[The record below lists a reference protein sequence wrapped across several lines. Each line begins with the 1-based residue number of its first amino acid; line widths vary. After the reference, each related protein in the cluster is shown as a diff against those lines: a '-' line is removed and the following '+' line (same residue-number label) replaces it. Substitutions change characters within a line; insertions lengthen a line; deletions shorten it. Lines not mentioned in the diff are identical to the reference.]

1 MVPPPDNEGQR
12 TRYCRC
18 VCCAVRVRVRD
29 RSRRLVTCAGNTK
42 MITSFVTELGEGLA
56 RVRPGQR
63 GDPAPASTEGKD
75 QRRPAK
81 KLLNRERRRLVRIPD
96 PRADSAGQGQAQ
108 VQVHE
113 RARWW
118 WWCGVVSNVLVWCP
132 PARQP
137 QPSPAGGGHP
147 HLTRRSDCLA
157 AAALV
162 VDRAR
167 RSSVTPPPPTPSG
180 DGGGMIVS
188 Y

>member
-1 MVPPPDNEGQR
+1 
-12 TRYCRC
+12 
-18 VCCAVRVRVRD
+18 
-29 RSRRLVTCAGNTK
+29 

-108 VQVHE
+108 VQVHG

-137 QPSPAGGGHP
+137 RPSPAQ
-147 HLTRRSDCLA
+147 RA
-157 AAALV
+157 AGTLISLDAPTVLQ
-162 VDRAR
+162 
-167 RSSVTPPPPTPSG
+167 PPPSSSTGLVGRLSRRRRPPRAAT
-180 DGGGMIVS
+180 VAA
-188 Y
+188 